1 MQGLIRIDICTSVY
15 LSDGAM
21 SEKQWVRVA
30 RALADPTR
38 LSLFRTIAEQ
48 GEMSCG
54 ALAERFPVAQSTVSH
69 HLNVLI
75 NAGLVEMRKQG
86 QHHLFRVCA
95 QPLREFC
102 QQMQQLLAQA
112 TASQSPVA
120 PCEETLE
127 SD

>member
-1 MQGLIRIDICTSVY
+1 
-15 LSDGAM
+15 M
-21 SEKQWVRVA
+21 SEKHWVRIA

-48 GEMSCG
+48 GEISCG

-95 QPLREFC
+95 QPLQEFC
-102 QQMQQLLAQA
+102 QQMLQLLAQA
-112 TASQSPVA
+112 PTSQPPVVSS
-120 PCEETLE
+120 EETLE
-127 SD
+127 SKP

>member
-1 MQGLIRIDICTSVY
+1 
-15 LSDGAM
+15 M
-21 SEKQWVRVA
+21 SEKQWVRIA

-48 GEMSCG
+48 GEISCG

-95 QPLREFC
+95 QPLQEFC
-102 QQMQQLLAQA
+102 HQMLQLLAQA
-112 TASQSPVA
+112 PPSQPPIASS
-120 PCEETLE
+120 EETLE
-127 SD
+127 SNEEGSL